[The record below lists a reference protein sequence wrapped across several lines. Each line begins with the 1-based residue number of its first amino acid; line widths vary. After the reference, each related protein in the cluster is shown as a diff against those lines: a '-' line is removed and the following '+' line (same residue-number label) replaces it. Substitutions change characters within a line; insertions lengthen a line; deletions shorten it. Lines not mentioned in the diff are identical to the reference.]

1 LKEHLFGINIDNL
14 AMMDLV
20 QLIDQKVN
28 NQEPVHV
35 LGVNADKIVAM
46 NNNRKLHNIIACADI
61 IHPDGVS
68 MILASRILKKRIHKR
83 VAGIDLMEELLS
95 LANSKNYTVYFLGA
109 KDCILNKMI
118 KKLMGK
124 YPKLKI
130 AGFRNGYFSQEEWSN
145 VANDLKTLKPN
156 LVFVGITSPK
166 KEYLIDYLMAHGV
179 NTVFMGVGGSFD
191 VLSGEIKR
199 APLWI
204 QNCHLEWFFRLL
216 QEPKRLFKRYFFGNL
231 KFLKLIIQEKIISY
245 EK

>member
-1 LKEHLFGINIDNL
+1 
-14 AMMDLV
+14 MMDLV

-46 NNNRKLHNIIACADI
+46 NNNRKLQNIMACADI

-68 MILASRILKKRIHKR
+68 MILASRILKKRIHER

-118 KKLMGK
+118 KNLMGK

-130 AGFRNGYFSQEEWSN
+130 DGFRNGYFSQEDWPN

-179 NTVFMGVGGSFD
+179 NTVFIGVGGSFD

-216 QEPKRLFKRYFFGNL
+216 QEPKRLFKRYLFGNL
-231 KFLKLIIQEKIISY
+231 KFLKLIIQEKII
-245 EK
+245 